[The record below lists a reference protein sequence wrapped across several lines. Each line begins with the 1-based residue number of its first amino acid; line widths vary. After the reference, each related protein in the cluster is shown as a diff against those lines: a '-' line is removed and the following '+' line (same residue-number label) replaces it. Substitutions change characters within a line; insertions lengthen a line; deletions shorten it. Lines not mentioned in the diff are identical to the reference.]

1 MTEIAQPVDP
11 AQLVFPMPYR
21 LRLALEL
28 SGVERTEMADYLG
41 VRREAVSTWLSGR
54 VNPKKATL
62 RLWAF
67 RTGVPLEWLET
78 GQVPDHHDGGP
89 GPGSELP
96 RLESNQQPSGYVSP
110 QVRGVLQLPLRPRLV
125 DLDRGVA
132 A

>member
-1 MTEIAQPVDP
+1 MTEIATPVDP
-11 AQLVFPMPYR
+11 AQLQFPMPYR

-28 SGVERTEMADYLG
+28 SGVERVDMADYLG
-41 VRREAVSTWLSGR
+41 VRREAVSTWLSGK
-54 VNPKKATL
+54 VHPKKSTL

-78 GQVPDHHDGGP
+78 GQVPGHLDGGP

-96 RLESNQQPSGYVSP
+96 RLDSNQQPSGYQSR
-110 QVRGVLQLPLRPRLV
+110 QVRTVLQLPGRPRIVRHLE
-125 DLDRGVA
+125 RA